1 MKSRKYILNLIIIL
15 IVTTLTVVFLISK
28 NLLTLETIKTLSIT
42 NVLSVFVVYLF
53 SVLLYS
59 LVNYLTVRQSLP
71 NYKFYVAFSD
81 IVFGRLGSDIT
92 PLKSGHFPLRLYYLS
107 KLGYSFY
114 DGLLSVTKTQIV
126 ASFSSV
132 INYAVLFVVLFFS
145 KTVITV
151 NSYEVSLYLVVGV
164 GLFFHIG
171 SLLLVMALAFIKSFQ
186 SFCINFVARLRF
198 RKRELEREEFT
209 KNQILKYSIYKEQI
223 KLMLKDFLRY
233 ILPCF
238 LYVLYM
244 YIFSSAIYV
253 SYLLT
258 SSSPF
263 DLSSFISFY
272 LLTLAISYISN
283 VIPIPGGN
291 GSSEAL
297 FVVVFPILISSQSL
311 LGSTLLLWRLS
322 TYYLPVVF
330 GLFVFFAW
338 IPLYKRTGNKK
349 ALQKID

>member
-71 NYKFYVAFSD
+71 DYKFYVAFSD

-107 KLGYSFY
+107 KFGYSFY

-171 SLLLVMALAFIKSFQ
+171 SLFLVMALAFIKPFQ

-198 RKRELEREEFT
+198 RNRELEREEFS

-223 KLMLKDFLRY
+223 KLMLKDFLH
-233 ILPCF
+233 
-238 LYVLYM
+238 M

-263 DLSSFISFY
+263 DFSSFISFY

-338 IPLYKRTGNKK
+338 IPLYKRTGKKK
-349 ALQKID
+349 ALQKVD